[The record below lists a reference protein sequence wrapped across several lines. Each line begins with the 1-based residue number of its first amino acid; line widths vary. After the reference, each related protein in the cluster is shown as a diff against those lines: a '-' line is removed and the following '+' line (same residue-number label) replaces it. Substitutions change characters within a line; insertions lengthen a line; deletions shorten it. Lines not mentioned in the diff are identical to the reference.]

1 MFDVADTLMGSL
13 ASAKGG
19 LNAAARGVSRSQT
32 PLGSARTD
40 STLALAAGKA
50 IFTEALLNAVHAR
63 LAEVKSVA
71 HG

>member
-1 MFDVADTLMGSL
+1 MFDVADSLMGAL
-13 ASAKGG
+13 ASAKTG
-19 LNAAARGVSRSQT
+19 LSTAAADASRSQT

-40 STLALAAGKA
+40 GTLALAAGKA

-63 LAEVKSVA
+63 LAEIKSVA